1 MAVGSGLRDSR
12 HNTKHCMHGVRHSW
26 VRSAIFVLCDL
37 RQVSPLSFSF
47 LLCEV
52 RVGRGGCCLV
62 GAPRMVSGLLSR
74 CEQSR
79 RFRPSLPGSG
89 LMNVREDVGRVLAGE
104 NLGKEAGLS

>member
-1 MAVGSGLRDSR
+1 M
-12 HNTKHCMHGVRHSW
+12 
-26 VRSAIFVLCDL
+26 
-37 RQVSPLSFSF
+37 
-47 LLCEV
+47 
-52 RVGRGGCCLV
+52 